1 MTTTKKSSTAKKK
14 TSAKSKNPLYV
25 VKGKDVEAAS
35 GLLDLV
41 IKKFNLGPIIQMI
54 QTLMGE
60 LLKSVQSY
68 SMFEVVKKMIDEL
81 VGKLTGFVQ
90 KYGLA

>member
-1 MTTTKKSSTAKKK
+1 MTTTKKAAPKKK
-14 TSAKSKNPLYV
+14 ASRKSKNPLYV

-35 GLLDLV
+35 GFLDLV
-41 IKKFNLGPIIQMI
+41 IKKLNLGPIIQML

-68 SMFEVVKKMIDEL
+68 SMFVAIKTMFDEL
-81 VGKLTGFVQ
+81 IQKMMGLVQ
-90 KYGLA
+90 KFGLA